1 LEIKIMKYRAYFIA
15 AGVALAAVL
24 VTLAAAAFHGGRL
37 YSPHLGEVTANQV
50 AHQTSAGN
58 TYRVYCSNGIKGDQ
72 DYLYRGWICV
82 HENSAAAAH

>member
-1 LEIKIMKYRAYFIA
+1 MKYRAYFIA
-15 AGVALAAVL
+15 AGVALAAIV

-37 YSPHLGEVTANQV
+37 HSPHLSEVTANPV

-72 DYLYRGWICV
+72 DYLYRGWSCV
-82 HENSAAAAH
+82 PENSAAAAH